1 MTSGETLADVSVAWP
16 AWSEVLRVLT
26 FRAGYNSAVV
36 LAGATLLGLAAGVI
50 GTFSVLRKRALVSD
64 ALAHSALPGIA
75 LAFLW
80 GVYWQSDARRV
91 PLLLLGAAI
100 SGVLGIL
107 CIQIITRT
115 TRLREDTAIGAVLSV
130 FFGVGVV
137 LLSFIQSLGTG
148 QEGGLH
154 HLIYG
159 QTAALRL
166 ADAHLTMIVASLI
179 VIIAALCIKEFRLI
193 CFDAEFAG
201 AQGWSVSKIDLL
213 MMGSIVLVTVVGL
226 QTVGMLLIVALLIIP
241 AATARF
247 WTDRLNRMTILAA
260 LFGAASG
267 YFGAAASSLLPRL
280 PAGAVIVLVSGA
292 LFSLSFLFA
301 PNRGLVASWLR
312 RVGLTLRIADD
323 HFLRDAYELLERG
336 EKLEEPHLLIA
347 IEDLQVVHTWSP
359 LERWFY
365 LGRIHRKGLIR
376 KGQGGRAF
384 SLTEKGFA
392 TAQRLIRNHR
402 LWEEYVLSQGHVATS
417 HVDYSADLVEHV
429 LSRELVNELEQA
441 LSKRGTLPMLPSV
454 HPL

>member
-226 QTVGMLLIVALLIIP
+226 IDHPGCHC
-241 AATARF
+241 
-247 WTDRLNRMTILAA
+247 TILDRPTQSHDNSRRAFRSSEWLFWRGSFIA
-260 LFGAASG
+260 LAS
-267 YFGAAASSLLPRL
+267 FTS
-280 PAGAVIVLVSGA
+280 
-292 LFSLSFLFA
+292 
-301 PNRGLVASWLR
+301 RGGH
-312 RVGLTLRIADD
+312 RVG
-323 HFLRDAYELLERG
+323 
-336 EKLEEPHLLIA
+336 
-347 IEDLQVVHTWSP
+347 
-359 LERWFY
+359 
-365 LGRIHRKGLIR
+365 IR
-376 KGQGGRAF
+376 
-384 SLTEKGFA
+384 ST
-392 TAQRLIRNHR
+392 
-402 LWEEYVLSQGHVATS
+402 V
-417 HVDYSADLVEHV
+417 
-429 LSRELVNELEQA
+429 
-441 LSKRGTLPMLPSV
+441 
-454 HPL
+454 